1 MYNSNT
7 QYSFLLPFHYTLQE
21 SILMEHVSILVN
33 KCTRGGGEKEGVIQ
47 QAALLCLRQIIN
59 RIGANH
65 SQKFISVSTCKI
77 CFFPMIFLKNR
88 HYKFKIFYGIVLNYI
103 L

>member
-7 QYSFLLPFHYTLQE
+7 QYSFLLAFHYTLQE

-33 KCTRGGGEKEGVIQ
+33 KCTRGGGGGEKEGAIQ

-65 SQKFISVSTCKI
+65 SQKFISVSTCKW
-77 CFFPMIFLKNR
+77 FFL
-88 HYKFKIFYGIVLNYI
+88 
-103 L
+103 